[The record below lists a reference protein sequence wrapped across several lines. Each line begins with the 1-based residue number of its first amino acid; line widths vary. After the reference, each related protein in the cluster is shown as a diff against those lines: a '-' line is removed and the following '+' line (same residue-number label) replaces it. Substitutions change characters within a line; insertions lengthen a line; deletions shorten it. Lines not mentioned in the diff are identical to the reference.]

1 MLAPDDVP
9 EERLD
14 RDEAGAGAGT
24 DLPARLGRGEGHA
37 FYGDTLGFTKD
48 VYAGEPG
55 SIRGLHL
62 AAATEVDSERLSG
75 VTASGPRD
83 GFAEPRPR
91 LFAGDP
97 DQGWPGR
104 WLGVVFAGIWLVFL
118 ADAFSAAWQHRLELR
133 GDTALVVL
141 ALFVVL
147 YVAHFTHLRESVW
160 GESTPAAHRWFVT
173 RTGVAG
179 WVGLAALAALSTITV
194 GQEGASTWVFLAVS
208 GLWTFRLRLGLA
220 IGLVLV
226 VLYELLTFHVDGWDH
241 DASITMSMVLAMAAV
256 TGGMVASQR
265 QRALAE
271 ARQENARL
279 AIQEERNRMARDVH
293 DILGHSLTVITVK
306 AELAARLLDVSPE
319 RARAEVA
326 DLERLARDAL
336 ADVRQAVAGFREMSL
351 PAELARARSSLAAA
365 GIEADLP
372 TAADEVPTELR
383 ELCAWTLREGVTNV
397 IRHSG
402 ATSCRVSL
410 DDHGITVSDNG
421 STPASTSG
429 DVTTR
434 ADAGTGL
441 IGLRERA
448 EAAGAQL
455 RAVVLQPHGFEL
467 SVRSAT
473 APLVGGFG
481 AGERVDA

>member
-1 MLAPDDVP
+1 M
-9 EERLD
+9 
-14 RDEAGAGAGT
+14 
-24 DLPARLGRGEGHA
+24 
-37 FYGDTLGFTKD
+37 
-48 VYAGEPG
+48 
-55 SIRGLHL
+55 
-62 AAATEVDSERLSG
+62 
-75 VTASGPRD
+75 TASGTRE
-83 GFAEPRPR
+83 GFVEPRPR
-91 LFAGDP
+91 VFSGEP
-97 DQGWPGR
+97 DQGWTGR
-104 WLGVVFAGIWLVFL
+104 LMGLAFAGIWLVFL
-118 ADAFSAAWQHRLELR
+118 SDAFSMAWQHRRELR

-141 ALFVVL
+141 VLFVIV
-147 YVAHFTHLRESVW
+147 YVAHFSHLREAVW
-160 GESTPAAHRWFVT
+160 GQSTPAVHRWFLT

-179 WVGLAALAALSTITV
+179 WIGLAVLAAASTVAV

-208 GLWTFRLRLGLA
+208 GLWTFRLRIGLA
-220 IGLVLV
+220 LGVALV
-226 VLYELLTFHVDGWDH
+226 VLYEFLTFHVDSWRH

-256 TGGMVASQR
+256 TGGMIASQR
-265 QRALAE
+265 QRALSE

-306 AELAARLLDVSPE
+306 AELAARLLEVNPE

-372 TAADEVPTELR
+372 TAADAVPTHLR

-402 ATSCRVSL
+402 ATTCRVTL
-410 DDHGITVSDNG
+410 DDHGITVTDNG
-421 STPASTSG
+421 ATRANGSR
-429 DVTTR
+429 DVTTHP
-434 ADAGTGL
+434 AAGTGL

-448 EAAGAQL
+448 EAAGARL
-455 RAVVLQPHGFEL
+455 RTTALDPQGFEL
-467 SVRSAT
+467 SVRAATRPVSGSAGT
-473 APLVGGFG
+473 S
-481 AGERVDA
+481 ERVDA

>member
-1 MLAPDDVP
+1 MALRPGH
-9 EERLD
+9 
-14 RDEAGAGAGT
+14 GAGLRA
-24 DLPARLGRGEGHA
+24 A
-37 FYGDTLGFTKD
+37 
-48 VYAGEPG
+48 
-55 SIRGLHL
+55 L
-62 AAATEVDSERLSG
+62 AAATEVDSERLGG
-75 VTASGPRD
+75 VTSSGPRE

-97 DQGWPGR
+97 DRDGSGR
-104 WLGVVFAGIWLVFL
+104 WLGLVFAGIWLVFL
-118 ADAFSAAWQHRLELR
+118 SDAFSAAWQHRLELR

-141 ALFVVL
+141 SLFVIL

-160 GESTPAAHRWFVT
+160 GESTPAQHRWFVT

-179 WVGLAALAALSTITV
+179 WFGLAVLAALSTITV

-208 GLWTFRLRLGLA
+208 GLWTFRLRIGLA
-220 IGLVLV
+220 FGLALVL
-226 VLYELLTFHVDGWDH
+226 LYELLTFHVDGWTH

-256 TGGMVASQR
+256 TGGMIASQR

-372 TAADEVPTELR
+372 SAADAVPTELR

-402 ATSCRVSL
+402 ATSCRVTL
-410 DDHGITVSDNG
+410 DEGGITVADNG
-421 STPASTSG
+421 TVHGKDSSTR
-429 DVTTR
+429 DVT
-434 ADAGTGL
+434 AHSGAGTGL

-455 RAVVLQPHGFEL
+455 RAVVLAPHGFEL
-467 SVRSAT
+467 SVRT
-473 APLVGGFG
+473 GTRPLPGGFG
-481 AGERVDA
+481 AGERVEA

>member
-1 MLAPDDVP
+1 MALRPGH
-9 EERLD
+9 
-14 RDEAGAGAGT
+14 GAGLRA
-24 DLPARLGRGEGHA
+24 A
-37 FYGDTLGFTKD
+37 
-48 VYAGEPG
+48 
-55 SIRGLHL
+55 L
-62 AAATEVDSERLSG
+62 AAASEVDSERLG
-75 VTASGPRD
+75 AMKASEQRD

-91 LFAGDP
+91 LFAAEQ
-97 DQGWPGR
+97 DQGWSGR
-104 WLGVVFAGIWLVFL
+104 MLGLVFAGIWLVFL
-118 ADAFSAAWQHRLELR
+118 SDAFSAAWRHRLELR
-133 GDTALVVL
+133 GDTALAVL
-141 ALFVVL
+141 ALFVIL
-147 YVAHFTHLRESVW
+147 YVAHFSHLRSSVW
-160 GESTPAAHRWFVT
+160 GEAGPSPHSWYAT

-179 WVGLAALAALSTITV
+179 WVGLAVLAALSTITV

-208 GLWTFRLRLGLA
+208 GLWTFRLRIGLALGLT
-220 IGLVLV
+220 LV
-226 VLYELLTFHVDGWDH
+226 VLYEFLTFHVDRWTH

-351 PAELARARSSLAAA
+351 PAELVRARSSLAAA

-372 TAADEVPTELR
+372 TAADAVPTELR

-397 IRHSG
+397 IRHSA
-402 ATSCRVSL
+402 ATTCRVTL

-421 STPASTSG
+421 STHVNGSRAG
-429 DVTTR
+429 DVTNH
-434 ADAGTGL
+434 AGAGTGL

-455 RAVVLQPHGFEL
+455 RTVVLEPQGFEL
-467 SVRSAT
+467 SVRSGT
-473 APLVGGFG
+473 RPLLGGFG
-481 AGERVDA
+481 ADERVEA